1 MKRLIAVAR
10 KEMRHLL
17 RDPRSL
23 TVAILMPLFMLI
35 LYGYAIDMDLKRLP
49 IGLLDFDHSASG
61 RNLVRE
67 MSSSGF
73 INFAEKLTNRSQIE
87 PGFRQGRFR
96 AVLIIPAGYESSLSR
111 EPQSP
116 VQLIIDGA
124 DGTTAASAANYLNA
138 AAARINRRL
147 LTEAAGFSQM
157 PLEARSRVF
166 YNPELASANFI
177 VPGLTA
183 LIMMMICA
191 LLTSIAITREKETGT
206 MEQILTTPIAAPQV
220 IIGKVLPY
228 IGIAAIDA
236 ALILLVGITVFQ
248 VPMNG
253 SWGALTGYSFI
264 FLLIALALGLL
275 VSTIAPTQQVAMMAS
290 MLVTL
295 LPTLLLSGFVFSISS
310 MPVIL
315 QWVSR
320 IIPATYYLRALR
332 GIMLKGV
339 NWHPLELAVM
349 VGMALFLM
357 GVAMRR
363 FKQTLE

>member
-10 KEMRHLL
+10 KEMLHIL

-35 LYGYAIDMDLKRLP
+35 LYGYAIDMDLKQLP
-49 IGLLDFDHSASG
+49 IGLLDFDHSIAG
-61 RNLVRE
+61 RDLVRE
-67 MSSSGF
+67 MTSGGF
-73 INFAEKLTNRSQIE
+73 IIVAEKLANRSQIE
-87 PGFRQGRFR
+87 PGFKQGRFR
-96 AVLIIPAGYESSLSR
+96 AALIIPVGYEAKLAR
-111 EPQSP
+111 DPQSP

-147 LTEAAGFSQM
+147 LTEATGFSRL
-157 PLEARSRVF
+157 PVEARTRVF
-166 YNPELASANFI
+166 YNPELVSANFI

-228 IGIAAIDA
+228 MGIAALDA
-236 ALILLVGITVFQ
+236 ALILLVGITVFH

-253 SWGALTGYSFI
+253 SWLALAGYSFI

-275 VSTIAPTQQVAMMAS
+275 VSTVARTQQVAMMAS
-290 MLVTL
+290 LMVTL

-310 MPVIL
+310 MPLVL
-315 QWVSR
+315 QWISR
-320 IIPATYYLRALR
+320 IIPAMYYLRALR

-349 VGMALFLM
+349 AGMAVFLL